1 MYELQRAN
9 EVKVNSDNTTRDLV
23 LFTYVLIINP
33 KLEYLYNYYLNY
45 YYIMIINKINNTL

>member
-23 LFTYVLIINP
+23 LFNYVLIINP

-45 YYIMIINKINNTL
+45 YYIMIINKINNTI